1 MTVAEA
7 PVRRKLEVGRIVQQ
21 SFVLTARAAPVLV
34 PLALL
39 NEVLGR
45 GMAWLITRTDPFV
58 VMAAAG
64 RHQVPSALDSLQALP
79 EQFVRSLVYSA
90 MTWAAYTVFREGRAT
105 PANLF
110 AAWSR
115 ALVPTILVNLFF
127 VALGATF
134 IPLNLGVQ
142 PGSTPLVL
150 GLSMLGLVV
159 WLIAYSFIALAL
171 WLATNVAII
180 EGRDAPTAFRRSAA
194 LTKGNR
200 WRILWISVLVV
211 LPAIVVMFVVWGVS
225 GVGVPPRA
233 PISLLTPAGGIS
245 FLLQMSVGVLLSS
258 SSAII
263 YAERC
268 GAVDPAPQAEAFA

>member
-21 SFVLTARAAPVLV
+21 SFVLTARAAPLLV

-45 GMAWLITRTDPFV
+45 GLSWLVMRTNPFV
-58 VMAAAG
+58 IMPAAG
-64 RHQVPSALDSLQALP
+64 QPKMPSMLASLLALP

-90 MTWAAYTVFREGRAT
+90 MIWAAYVVFREGRAT

-127 VALGATF
+127 VALAATF

-150 GLSMLGLVV
+150 GLSMAGLVI
-159 WLIAYSFIALAL
+159 WLVAYSLIALAL
-171 WLATNVAII
+171 WLATDVAII
-180 EGRDAPTAFRRSAA
+180 EGRDALTAFRRSAA

-200 WRILWISVLVV
+200 WRILWISVLVL
-211 LPAIVVMFVVWGVS
+211 LPVTVAMFVVWGVS

-233 PISLLTPAGGIS
+233 PIGLLTPTGAVS
-245 FLLQMSVGVLLSS
+245 LLLQMSIGILLSS

-263 YAERC
+263 YSVRC
-268 GAVDPAPQAEAFA
+268 GAADAAPQAEVFS